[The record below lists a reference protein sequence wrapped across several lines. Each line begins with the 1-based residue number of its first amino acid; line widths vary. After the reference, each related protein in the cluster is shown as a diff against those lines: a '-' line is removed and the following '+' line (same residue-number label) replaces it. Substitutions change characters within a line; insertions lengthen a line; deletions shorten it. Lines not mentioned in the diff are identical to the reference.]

1 MNPQIYLIIL
11 SSIIYWGIFGSIEN
25 GFSTVYHDI
34 THAVS
39 SGVKGAEGIGGG
51 IAKGIA
57 KTAENTFFGSF
68 INYVIDP
75 IFTDFA
81 NGLLDYSRYM
91 KEGLGDIFGAI
102 IGVPLGVIKYI
113 GSFLGKLGIIGLP
126 AEMIIIGIGIVATVS
141 IGLGIIKLVQAIGE
155 VL

>member
-1 MNPQIYLIIL
+1 MNPQIYLIL
-11 SSIIYWGIFGSIEN
+11 QSIIIFGILGSIEN

-39 SGVKGAEGIGGG
+39 SGVKGAESIGGG
-51 IAKGIA
+51 IAKGVVQ
-57 KTAENTFFGSF
+57 TAENTFFGNF
-68 INYVIDP
+68 INYVVDP
-75 IFTDFA
+75 IFSDFA
-81 NGLLDYSRYM
+81 KGVLDYTRYL
-91 KEGLGDIFGAI
+91 KEGIGDIFGVI
-102 IGVPLGVIKYI
+102 IGVPLGLIKYI

-155 VL
+155 IL